1 MAAGGTALAEKRPF
15 PIVPVVIAIVGA
27 AALVAFLALRGG
39 KNTAEAV
46 PVAQPA
52 QAQQGEMPA
61 PPPLPQAQVTFDT
74 PPTGASGP
82 TAESVAADLDRQLKR
97 ERLWGTVEVIG
108 ARVDVRSGACSDAAM
123 APLLDASRSPLKAAG
138 LTKLRCLEQS
148 GRVVFERDL

>member
-1 MAAGGTALAEKRPF
+1 MDPGGTALEEKKPF
-15 PIVPVVIAIVGA
+15 PLVPVGIAVVGA
-27 AALVAFLALRGG
+27 VAIIAVFGLRGG
-39 KNTAEAV
+39 KKTAEAE
-46 PVAQPA
+46 PVAQP
-52 QAQQGEMPA
+52 QQVQQGETPA
-61 PPPLPQAQVTFDT
+61 QPPLPQAQVTFDT

-82 TAESVAADLDRQLKR
+82 TAESVAADLDHQLKR
-97 ERLWGTVEVIG
+97 QRLWGTVEVMG